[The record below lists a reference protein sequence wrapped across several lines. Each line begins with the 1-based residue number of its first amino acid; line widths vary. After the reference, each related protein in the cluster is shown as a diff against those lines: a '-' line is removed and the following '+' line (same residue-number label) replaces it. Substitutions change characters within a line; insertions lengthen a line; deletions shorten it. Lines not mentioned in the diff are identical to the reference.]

1 MYYLIIKTTVGRLD
15 LGALGVHYQT
25 RKEAEKMADLA
36 KTLPDALAVWIV
48 KK

>member
-15 LGALGVHYQT
+15 LGALGIHYTT

-36 KTLPDALAVWIV
+36 KSLKDTIGVWIV